1 MSLSEYAS
9 KRKNKSSSV
18 VPTLGGGGA
27 SSNSHSSNNSTAPAA
42 VNSGTR
48 HPSATTA
55 GDRETSPGS
64 TASGP
69 IGTPTPS
76 IAASSIDDR
85 RRVLSSGSL
94 SGTAPVTDSEMDVD
108 DENHEEAVV
117 DDEEDVEEDD
127 DEGEYVPAE
136 AEIDDGV
143 VGIVNSGGGGGGDGS
158 GQGMI
163 TDVANGGTDVVV
175 AAVVGDGGADV
186 KMRDVS

>member
-1 MSLSEYAS
+1 
-9 KRKNKSSSV
+9 
-18 VPTLGGGGA
+18 
-27 SSNSHSSNNSTAPAA
+27 
-42 VNSGTR
+42 
-48 HPSATTA
+48 
-55 GDRETSPGS
+55 
-64 TASGP
+64 
-69 IGTPTPS
+69 
-76 IAASSIDDR
+76 
-85 RRVLSSGSL
+85 
-94 SGTAPVTDSEMDVD
+94 MDVD
-108 DENHEEAVV
+108 NETLEEYVLE
-117 DDEEDVEEDD
+117 DEEEEDE